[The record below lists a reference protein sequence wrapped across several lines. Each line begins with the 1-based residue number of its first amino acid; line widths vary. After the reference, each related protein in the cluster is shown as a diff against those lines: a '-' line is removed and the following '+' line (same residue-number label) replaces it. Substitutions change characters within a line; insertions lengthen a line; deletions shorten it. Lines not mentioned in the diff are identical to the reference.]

1 MDEITLIK
9 KIQSLGKKSFIGP
22 PKKVKVFLSY
32 SHKDK
37 LLAGKI
43 KRNLK
48 KEGLEIFLAHED
60 IEPSREWQDEIIKNL
75 KSCDV
80 CMPLLT
86 RNFQE
91 SKWTDQETGA
101 AVVQNKYILPL
112 KVEITPYGFV
122 EKYQAADCSPERV
135 SKCCQR
141 IVDLIKRQFREDLV
155 SYLIRSFIVSNSF
168 YRANQTTEL
177 LEQQK
182 PFEPAQIN
190 EIIRG
195 YLVNIQIRGGFVSGP
210 FVIALFNENVNQI
223 DPDLR
228 RIFEE
233 YQRHNP
239 T

>member
-1 MDEITLIK
+1 MMVETILIK
-9 KIQSLGKKSFIGP
+9 EIESLKTKSFIGP
-22 PKKVKVFLSY
+22 PRKVRVFLCY

-37 LLAGKI
+37 QLAGEI
-43 KRNLK
+43 KRNLE
-48 KEGLEIFLAHED
+48 KEALEIFLAHED

-80 CMPLLT
+80 FIPLLT
-86 RNFQE
+86 RNFRE

-112 KVEITPYGFV
+112 KVEITPYGFI
-122 EKYQAADCSPERV
+122 EKYQAADCSSERV
-135 SKCCQR
+135 SKCCQS
-141 IVDLIKRQFREDLV
+141 IVDLIRRQFREDLI
-155 SYLIRSFIVSNSF
+155 SYLIRSFVASGSF
-168 YRANQTTEL
+168 YEANQTAKL
-177 LEQQK
+177 LEKHK

-195 YLVNIQIRGGFVSGP
+195 YLVNDQIRGGFVSGP

-223 DPDLR
+223 DPDLK

-233 YQRHNP
+233 FQRH
-239 T
+239 